1 MSGYQPYPSTGKPV
15 EPDRGEAPPSV
26 QKAVKLM
33 YAGAAVS
40 TVSLIVSVILP
51 LANVAAS
58 KAALKKDH
66 PKLTVS
72 QVNQAFNV
80 GIGVAV
86 LFGLIGAVLWLWMAR
101 ANGQGKN
108 WARITSSVF
117 FALATVSLFSVLN
130 APSVLGVIF
139 AVALWV
145 VGLGAIILLWRKE
158 SSDFF
163 KPRQFV

>member
-33 YAGAAVS
+33 YVGAAVS
-40 TVSLIVSVILP
+40 VVGLIVSLIIP
-51 LANVAAS
+51 LTNIASS
-58 KAALKKDH
+58 KATIKRNY
-66 PKLTVS
+66 PKMTAS

-80 GIGVAV
+80 SIGVAV
-86 LFGLIGAVLWLWMAR
+86 IFGLIGAVLWLWMAR
-101 ANGQGKN
+101 ANSQGKS

-117 FALATVSLFSVLN
+117 FALETLSLLTVRN
-130 APSVLGVIF
+130 APSVLGV
-139 AVALWV
+139 VLTVVTWV
-145 VGLGAIILLWRKE
+145 IGLGAIIFLWRKE